1 MRRPILI
8 LLLGALAAGT
18 IAPVPALAAETANAA
33 VDPVGDWIGTLDVG
47 SPIRAAMHIKRV
59 DGALT
64 GTADSPD
71 EGAMGIPISEI
82 TADGDHLAFTI
93 DQIEGRYDAKWDAAK
108 QHYVGTWTQGGR
120 MLALEFGRGTYPPP
134 AAAPAAPKKVH
145 AAG

>member
-1 MRRPILI
+1 MRRPMLV
-8 LLLGALAAGT
+8 LLLSTLTVSAV
-18 IAPVPALAAETANAA
+18 APVPALAAEANTAA
-33 VDPVGDWIGTLDVG
+33 DPVGDWIGTLDVG

-71 EGAMGIPISEI
+71 EGAFGIPMSEVI
-82 TADGDHLAFTI
+82 LDGDHLTFTI
-93 DQIEGRYDAKWDAAK
+93 DQIDGRYEGRWDPAK

-134 AAAPAAPKKVH
+134 APSAPAPATPGH
-145 AAG
+145 

>member
-59 DGALT
+59 DGTLT

-71 EGAMGIPISEI
+71 QGAFGIPMSEVVV
-82 TADGDHLAFTI
+82 DGDHLTFTI
-93 DQIEGRYDAKWDAAK
+93 DSLDGRYDAKWDAAK

-134 AAAPAAPKKVH
+134 APAPAPATTTGH
-145 AAG
+145 

>member
-8 LLLGALAAGT
+8 LLLGTLGVGA
-18 IAPVPALAAETANAA
+18 IAPLPVLAAETANAVA
-33 VDPVGDWIGTLDVG
+33 DPVGDWIGTLDVG
-47 SPIRAAMHIKRV
+47 SSMRAAMHIKRV

-71 EGAMGIPISEI
+71 EGAFGIPMSDII
-82 TADGDHLAFTI
+82 ADGDHLTFTI
-93 DQIEGRYDAKWDAAK
+93 DQIDGRYEGKWDAAR

-134 AAAPAAPKKVH
+134 AAAPPATGH
-145 AAG
+145 